1 MKRAVFG
8 EYSEDQGV
16 WGMGELTQAHIELNE
31 RYGAHNY
38 APLPVVLERGEGVWV
53 WDVEGK
59 RYLDMLSS
67 YSALNQGHRHP
78 RIMKALYEQ
87 AQRLTLTSRAFHNDV
102 LGRFFKKMHDLTGYD
117 KTLPMNTGAEAVETA
132 LKIAR
137 KWGYYKKGVPKY
149 EGEIIVAE
157 NNFHGRTITIITFS
171 TTEQYRD
178 GFGPFTPGFKL
189 VKYGDAKAVEEAL
202 TDKTIAVMVEPIQ
215 GEGGIIVPPEGYLKD
230 LRRITKEKNVL
241 LIFDEIQT
249 GLGRTGKLFAYEWED
264 ARPDI
269 LILGKA
275 LGGGVYPVSAVLTD
289 NEIMDVI
296 KPGDHGST
304 FGGNPLGAAVA
315 MAALDVVVEE
325 KLPENALRLGEY
337 FMNELRKIDS
347 PVIKEV
353 RGKGLMIGIEIDSRA
368 KDYCLKLME
377 EGVLAYYAHE
387 KVLRFAPPLIIKRE
401 EIDWALERIDRV
413 FRRGL

>member
-1 MKRAVFG
+1 
-8 EYSEDQGV
+8 
-16 WGMGELTQAHIELNE
+16 MGFLTEAHIKLNE
-31 RYGAHNY
+31 EYGAHNY
-38 APLPVVLERGEGVWV
+38 KPLPVVLERGEGVWV

-59 RYLDMLSS
+59 KYIDMLSS

-78 RIMKALYEQ
+78 KIMKALFEQ

-102 LGRFFKKMHDLTGYD
+102 LGRFFKKMHDVTGYD

-149 EGEIIVAE
+149 EGEIIVME

-178 GFGPFTPGFKL
+178 GFGPFTPGFKV
-189 VKYGDAKAVEEAL
+189 VKYGDIKAVEEAI
-202 TDKTIAVMVEPIQ
+202 TDKTIAVLVEPIQ
-215 GEGGIIVPPEGYLKD
+215 GEGGILVPPEGYLRD
-230 LRRITKEKNVL
+230 LRKLTKERGIL

-264 ARPDI
+264 ARPDM

-275 LGGGVYPVSAVLTD
+275 LGGGVYPVSAVLTSND
-289 NEIMDVI
+289 IMEVI
-296 KPGDHGST
+296 NPGDHGST

-315 MAALDVVVEE
+315 IAAIDVIIEE
-325 KLPENALRLGEY
+325 KLPENAQKMGEY
-337 FMNELRKIDS
+337 FREQLKKIDS

-353 RGKGLMIGIEIDSRA
+353 RGKGLMIGVQTTIPAKEI
-368 KDYCLKLME
+368 CLKMME

-387 KVLRFAPPLIIKRE
+387 YVVRFAPPLIITKE
-401 EIDWALERIDRV
+401 ELDWALERIEKV
-413 FRRGL
+413 FKSL

>member
-1 MKRAVFG
+1 
-8 EYSEDQGV
+8 
-16 WGMGELTQAHIELNE
+16 MGLLTEAHIKLNE
-31 RYGAHNY
+31 EYGAHNY
-38 APLPVVLERGEGVWV
+38 KPLPVVLERGEGVWV
-53 WDVEGK
+53 WDVEGRK
-59 RYLDMLSS
+59 YIDMLSS

-78 RIMKALYEQ
+78 KIMKALFEQ

-102 LGRFFKKMHDLTGYD
+102 LGRFFKKMHDVTGYD

-137 KWGYYKKGVPKY
+137 KWGYYKKGIPKY
-149 EGEIIVAE
+149 EGEIIVME

-178 GFGPFTPGFKL
+178 GFGPFTPGFKV
-189 VKYGDAKAVEEAL
+189 VKYGDIKAVEEAI

-215 GEGGIIVPPEGYLKD
+215 GEGGIIVPPEGYLKA
-230 LRRITKEKNVL
+230 LRELTRKHGIL

-249 GLGRTGKLFAYEWED
+249 GLGRTGKLFAYQWED
-264 ARPDI
+264 AKPDI

-275 LGGGVYPVSAVLTD
+275 LGGGVYPVSAVLTSND
-289 NEIMDVI
+289 IMEVI

-315 MAALDVVVEE
+315 IAAVDVIIEE
-325 KLPENALRLGEY
+325 NLPENALKMGEY
-337 FMNELRKIDS
+337 FREELQKLNA
-347 PVIKEV
+347 PVIKQV
-353 RGKGLMIGIEIDSRA
+353 RGKGLMIGVQTEIPA
-368 KDYCLKLME
+368 KEICLKMME

-387 KVLRFAPPLIIKRE
+387 YVVRFAPPLIINKE
-401 EIDWALERIDRV
+401 ELDWAHERISKV
-413 FRRGL
+413 FKSF

>member
-1 MKRAVFG
+1 
-8 EYSEDQGV
+8 
-16 WGMGELTQAHIELNE
+16 MGFLTEAHIKLNE
-31 RYGAHNY
+31 EYGAHNY
-38 APLPVVLERGEGVWV
+38 KPLPVVLERGEGVWV
-53 WDVEGK
+53 WDVEGRK
-59 RYLDMLSS
+59 YIDMLSS

-78 RIMKALYEQ
+78 KIMKAFFEQ

-102 LGRFFKKMHDLTGYD
+102 LGRFFKKMHDVTGYD

-137 KWGYYKKGVPKY
+137 KWGYYKKDIPKY
-149 EGEIIVAE
+149 EGEIIVME

-178 GFGPFTPGFKL
+178 GFGPFTPGFKV
-189 VKYGDAKAVEEAL
+189 VKYGDIKAVEEAI

-215 GEGGIIVPPEGYLKD
+215 GEGGIIVPPEGYLKA
-230 LRRITKEKNVL
+230 LRELTRKHGIL

-249 GLGRTGKLFAYEWED
+249 GLGRTGKLFAYQWED
-264 ARPDI
+264 AKPDI

-275 LGGGVYPVSAVLTD
+275 LGGGVYPVSAVLTSND
-289 NEIMDVI
+289 IMEVI

-315 MAALDVVVEE
+315 IAAVDVIIEE
-325 KLPENALRLGEY
+325 NLPENALKMGDYFKGELQKL
-337 FMNELRKIDS
+337 NA
-347 PVIKEV
+347 PVIKQV
-353 RGKGLMIGIEIDSRA
+353 RGKGLMIGVQTEIPA
-368 KDYCLKLME
+368 KEICLKMME

-387 KVLRFAPPLIIKRE
+387 YVVRFAPPLIINKE
-401 EIDWALERIDRV
+401 ELDWALERISKV
-413 FRRGL
+413 FRSF

>member
-1 MKRAVFG
+1 MPVEDILTRRGFGDMK
-8 EYSEDQGV
+8 
-16 WGMGELTQAHIELNE
+16 ELTKAHIELNE

-53 WDVEGK
+53 WDVEGRK
-59 RYLDMLSS
+59 YLDMLAS

-78 RIMKALYEQ
+78 KIIRALLEQ
-87 AQRLTLTSRAFHNDV
+87 SQRLTLTSRAFHNDV
-102 LGRFFKKMHDLTGYD
+102 LGRFFKKMHEITGYD

-137 KWGYYKKGVPKY
+137 KWGYYKKGIPKY

-178 GFGPFTPGFKL
+178 GFGPFTPGFK
-189 VKYGDAKAVEEAL
+189 VVEYGSVEAVERAIN
-202 TDKTIAVMVEPIQ
+202 DRTIAVMVEPIQ

-230 LRRITKEKNVL
+230 LRKLTKEKGIL
-241 LIFDEIQT
+241 LILDEIQT
-249 GLGRTGKLFAYEWED
+249 GLGRTGKMFAYEWED

-275 LGGGVYPVSAVLTD
+275 LGGGVYPVSAVLAD
-289 NEIMDVI
+289 DEIMDVI
-296 KPGDHGST
+296 GPGDHGST

-315 MAALDVVVEE
+315 MAALDVLIEE
-325 KLPENALRLGEY
+325 KLPENALKMGEY
-337 FMNELRKIDS
+337 FMSELKKIES
-347 PVIKEV
+347 PKIRDI
-353 RGKGLMIGIEIDSRA
+353 RGKGLMIGIEIDGSA
-368 KDYCLKLME
+368 KEHCLRLME
-377 EGVLAYYAHE
+377 EGILSYYAHE
-387 KVLRFAPPLIIKRE
+387 KVMRFAPPLVITE
-401 EIDWALERIDRV
+401 DEIDWALGRIEKV
-413 FRRGL
+413 LKS